1 MPAAATIDPNQPIP
15 GTPDQA
21 DLAREPTVAGPG
33 ANGATRPTNG
43 VALHDAPVPDV
54 EATYAHPNGSEGW
67 LPAEDIPDDSVVSSP
82 RINGGGSTAGRSA
95 SVLKKNIKRNSSVAS
110 RASISA
116 SLSRNRSV
124 NGNGRAGSIAYSQ
137 RSVGQRST
145 FTNSEGRPVA
155 GSTFINGAGVTGP
168 AASAIPDESLH
179 QRSMSAN
186 DALSTKQ
193 QKRIS
198 KMEAKEGKRLSKII
212 KQEGKVEKQALN
224 VAIQELSELQK
235 IQKDAVKR
243 ESKAHTAHTKSLIAF
258 QKAEAAYLAARTKY
272 ETAQAEMNAENE
284 VLEIARDN
292 ARDATERMQEKA
304 QEIDSL
310 RTMLGVDERERQV
323 KIDEIKNVGK
333 NVGKEKKEGKTGFWR

>member
-1 MPAAATIDPNQPIP
+1 MSTALDPNQPIP
-15 GTPDQA
+15 GTPDQS
-21 DLAREPTVAGPG
+21 DLSREPTVVGPSV
-33 ANGATRPTNG
+33 NGKATNG
-43 VALHDAPVPDV
+43 VIDAHVPDG
-54 EATYAHPNGSEGW
+54 ETYAHPNGSEGW

-82 RINGGGSTAGRSA
+82 RLNGTARSG
-95 SVLKKNIKRNSSVAS
+95 SVLKKNLKRNSSVGS

-116 SLSRNRSV
+116 SLSRGRSV

-145 FTNSEGRPVA
+145 FTNADGRPVA

-168 AASAIPDESLH
+168 SASAVADETLH
-179 QRSMSAN
+179 KRAASAN
-186 DALSTKQ
+186 DALSNKAK
-193 QKRIS
+193 KRIS

-212 KQEGKVEKQALN
+212 KEEGKVEKKALG
-224 VAIQELSELQK
+224 VAIQELAELQS

-243 ESKAHTAHTKSLIAF
+243 EAKAHTAHTKALVAF

-272 ETAQAEMNAENE
+272 ETAQAEMNAEME

-292 ARDATERMQEKA
+292 AREATERMQEKA

-323 KIDEIKNVGK
+323 KIDEIKNLGK
-333 NVGKEKKEGKTGFWR
+333 KSGKSSFWSR